1 MTAGRLDIL
10 CVGNAVADAVTRPVT
25 SLPPRGRLTTVTQ
38 IALHGGG
45 NALNS
50 AIAASR
56 LGLKA
61 GVVTAV
67 GNDSFGE
74 FLTGLFA
81 TEGVDTTGLVRDGRH
96 QTSATAVMVSPDGER
111 SFLHCVGASAGVRE
125 RMVTDRLLRRA
136 RVLHMCGF
144 NLMPALD
151 GPPTGR
157 VMARARR
164 LGLTVSLD
172 TSWDS
177 TGKGWP
183 RVLPCLPLADYFM
196 PSYEEAREIF
206 HESDPDRIIA
216 AALKRGVRQGVVV
229 KMGAR
234 GALGRERGRAA
245 FHVPACRIRA
255 VDATGAGDSC
265 IAGILAGIIRGMDFK
280 DAVRL
285 GCAVGGLSVAGV
297 GGVGKLLSLTQA
309 LRFARGLKA
318 NDLGKGTTG

>member
-1 MTAGRLDIL
+1 MTGRLDIL

-25 SLPPRGRLTTVTQ
+25 ALPPRGRLTTVAQ
-38 IALHGGG
+38 IGLHGGG

-50 AIAASR
+50 AIAAAR

-67 GNDSFGE
+67 GRDSFGD
-74 FLTGLFA
+74 FLANLFKA
-81 TEGVDTTGLVRDGRH
+81 EGVDTRGLSRDGKF

-111 SFLHCVGASAGVRE
+111 SFLHCVGASAAVRE
-125 RMVTDRLLRRA
+125 GMVTDRLLRRA

-151 GPPTGR
+151 GAPARR

-164 LGLTVSLD
+164 MGLTVSLD

-196 PSYEEAREIF
+196 PSIEEARAIF
-206 HESDPDRIIA
+206 RAGDPDRIIDA
-216 AALKRGVRQGVVV
+216 AMARGVRRAVVI
-229 KMGAR
+229 KMGPKGAR
-234 GALGRERGRAA
+234 GRERGGAT

-265 IAGILAGIIRGMDFK
+265 IAGILAGIIKGMNIK

-285 GCAVGGLSVAGV
+285 GCAVGALSVAGV
-297 GGVGKLLSLTQA
+297 GGVGLLKSFSQA
-309 LRFARGLKA
+309 ARLARGI
-318 NDLGKGTTG
+318 GSR